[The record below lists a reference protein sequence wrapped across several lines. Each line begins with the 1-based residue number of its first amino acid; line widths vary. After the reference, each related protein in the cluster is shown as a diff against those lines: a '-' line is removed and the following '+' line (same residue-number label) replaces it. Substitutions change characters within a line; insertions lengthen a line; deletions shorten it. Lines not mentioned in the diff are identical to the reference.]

1 MPRNKKDFGAGAN
14 TRIRHMMAKGVGFQ
28 EIGKAL
34 RASGVD
40 VSDRT
45 VARRVAELKK
55 ARATA
60 PSPAPVASKPRAARV
75 AKAPV
80 VEATESIVEPPTPA
94 TESAPVS
101 PTLPPVDVAR
111 ATPKDRQI
119 DELLSTS
126 LVWRRIQAAIASAL
140 ASHPIAGAAVIRAL
154 RGVQL

>member
-1 MPRNKKDFGAGAN
+1 
-14 TRIRHMMAKGVGFQ
+14 MMAKSIGFQ
-28 EIGKAL
+28 EIGRAL

-55 ARATA
+55 ARAAA

-75 AKAPV
+75 AKAPPA
-80 VEATESIVEPPTPA
+80 EAAEPVEPPPTHESVPTSPPPPPPA
-94 TESAPVS
+94 
-101 PTLPPVDVAR
+101 DVAR
-111 ATPKDRQI
+111 ATAKDRQI

-126 LVWRRIQAAIASAL
+126 LVWRRIQAAIAGAL